1 MRLITAI
8 ASILIILGSLN
19 WGLYGFFKMD
29 LIENYFGGLKKP
41 IGRALYILIGL
52 AGVYSLL
59 YIIFN

>member
-19 WGLYGFFKMD
+19 LGLYGLLKVDM
-29 LIENYFGGLKKP
+29 IENYFGGVKKP
-41 IGRALYILIGL
+41 IGRALYTLIGL

>member
-8 ASILIILGSLN
+8 ASILIILGALN
-19 WGLYGFFKMD
+19 WGLYGLFKID
-29 LIENYFGGLKKP
+29 LIDNFFGGVDKP
-41 IGRALYILIGL
+41 IGRALYVIIGL